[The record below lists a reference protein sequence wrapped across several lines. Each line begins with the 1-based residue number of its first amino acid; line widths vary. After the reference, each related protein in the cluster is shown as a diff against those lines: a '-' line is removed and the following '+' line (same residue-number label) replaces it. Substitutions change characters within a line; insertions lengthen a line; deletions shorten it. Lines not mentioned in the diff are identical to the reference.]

1 MKGIKKMIYDVLIV
15 GAGPA
20 GIAAAIYAKRA
31 NLNLLV
37 FEGNVPG
44 GQLVNYSEIENYP
57 GTKTF
62 SSIELAT
69 DMLNHLMTL
78 QVEVKYEKVN
88 VVNQKE
94 SQFELV
100 TDYDTYLTKSV
111 IIATGNEPRRLG
123 VENEDSLAYNGIS
136 WCAICDGPIYKG
148 KDVVVVGGGN
158 SAVEEAQYLASFTNS
173 VTVIQNLDK
182 LTAEASA
189 NQKLMHTP
197 NVTIHLS
204 TVVDKFLRD
213 QKGLTGVVIKKAD
226 GSLHEIKA
234 DGVFEYVGMR
244 PVTDM
249 VKHLGVTTPYG
260 YIQANAKMETAIKGL
275 YACGDVTEKQ
285 IRQVI
290 TAAGDGAVAAQNV
303 VKYIESL
310 H

>member
-1 MKGIKKMIYDVLIV
+1 MIYDVIIV

-31 NLNLLV
+31 NLKVVV

-78 QVEVKYEKVN
+78 EVDVKYEKVN
-88 VVNQKE
+88 QVNKPNDV
-94 SQFELV
+94 FEV
-100 TDYDTYLTKSV
+100 TSDYETYQSHAV

-123 VENEDSLAYNGIS
+123 VENEDQLAYNGIS

-148 KDVVVVGGGN
+148 KDVVVIGGGN
-158 SAVEEAQYLASFTNS
+158 SAVEEAQYLSTFTKS
-173 VTVIQNLDK
+173 VTIVQNLDK
-182 LTAEASA
+182 LTAEAKA
-189 NQKLMHTP
+189 NEKLLNTP
-197 NVTIHLS
+197 NVTVHFGAK
-204 TVVDKFLRD
+204 VEKFLKD
-213 QKGLTGVVIKKAD
+213 QKGLTGVVITQHD
-226 GSLHEIKA
+226 GALLEIPA

-249 VKHLGVTTPYG
+249 VSHLGVTTPYG
-260 YIQANAKMETAIKGL
+260 YIQANVKMETAVKGL
-275 YACGDVTEKQ
+275 FACGDVTDKQ
-285 IRQVI
+285 IRQVV